1 MKRNSTSPGLVQSIV
16 RSAEI
21 LKCIGKGNN
30 RIVDISQNTNLGKST
45 VHRLLKT
52 LEASGLVARD
62 PINRQYQLGYIFIR
76 LASDQ
81 TVIHQNLIVNALPEM
96 KFLRDLSGETVTIQ
110 IPIGMQ
116 RMWLEELE
124 SSQNSKL
131 KIGKGQ
137 VSSLIEGTGGQVL
150 LSQYDISQFEL
161 ILKDL
166 KAGGMTALTIN
177 SLKTQV
183 EHVRQQGYSLS
194 INKELGSTSISVPL
208 KNYACPVALN
218 ILGPI
223 NRFTNVVNIIPEM
236 RLSADRISQKLMNVQ
251 AGKEIH
257 RSHLET
263 AVQAIQTHD

>member
-1 MKRNSTSPGLVQSIV
+1 MKTKSTSPGLVQSVV

-21 LKCIGKGNN
+21 LKCIGEGNN
-30 RIVDISQNTNLGKST
+30 RVVDISRDAHLGKST

-62 PINRQYQLGYIFIR
+62 PINRQYQLGHIFIR

-81 TVIHQNLIVNALPEM
+81 TVIHRNLIVNALPEM
-96 KFLRDLSGETVTIQ
+96 KLLRDLSWETVTIQ
-110 IPIGMQ
+110 IPVGMQ

-124 SSQNSKL
+124 SLQNSKL
-131 KIGKGQ
+131 KVGKGQ
-137 VSSLIEGTGGQVL
+137 VSSLIEGTGGKVL
-150 LSQYDISQFEL
+150 LSLYNDSQFQS

-166 KAGGMTALTIN
+166 KAGGMADSVAN
-177 SLKTQV
+177 SLKSEVEQV
-183 EHVRQQGYSLS
+183 RRQGYCVS
-194 INKELGSTSISVPL
+194 INKELGSTSISVPIER
-208 KNYACPVALN
+208 YACPVALN

-223 NRFTNVVNIIPEM
+223 SRFTNVMAIIPEM
-236 RLSADRISQKLMNVQ
+236 IQSAERISQKLLNVQ

-263 AVQAIQTHD
+263 SSQA